1 MVEPTER
8 TPLVVNTN
16 ISTNSVSHG
25 EHPTTPASPGLGE
38 FSFKKT
44 TKRDKIFLISMS
56 FVNFCASACFSL
68 LAPFF
73 PKEAGIKGA
82 SPTVVGFIFG
92 TFELVIVVSSPIFGN
107 FISQIGCKFMY
118 VSGIMVC
125 GCCAILFGL
134 LDRSPNGTIFIVM
147 CFLCRSIEALGTSAF
162 ITALFAILAHEFPD
176 NVITVMGFLETFS
189 GLGMMVGPPLGG
201 ALYEL
206 GGYGLPFWVMGCVV
220 IICGLVTA
228 RMMPEIR
235 DSKKMYSGSIL
246 TLFKS
251 PLVIITFINIVAGS
265 VSLGF
270 MDPTLADHLSQFKL
284 KVWVIGIIF
293 LIAPGVYAFTAPIFG
308 YLGDRKGYIRLMI
321 GGGSLGSV
329 LSFLLLGP
337 APFLPFIPNELYIN
351 IIALALVGLFVGCS
365 LIPTFKG
372 LLLGAFSLGMHDDL
386 NTHGKVSGLFNSSF
400 SLGAFLGPTIGGALV
415 EQFGFPWACV
425 AVVVCFG
432 ICGTIMLVYASL
444 TELPSGP
451 PAEETDQ
458 TVVEQTTSEK
468 SVLPPGDISV

>member
-1 MVEPTER
+1 MEPSER
-8 TPLVVNTN
+8 TPLIVNTN
-16 ISTNSVSHG
+16 ISTYSIDNG
-25 EHPTTPASPGLGE
+25 EQPKTPTSPGMGG

-44 TKRDKIFLISMS
+44 TKRDKIFLLSMS
-56 FVNFCASACFSL
+56 FVNFCAAACFSL

-82 SPTVVGFIFG
+82 SPTIVGFIFG
-92 TFELVIVVSSPIFGN
+92 TFELVIVISSPIFGN
-107 FISQIGCKFMY
+107 FISEIGCKFMY

-125 GCCAILFGL
+125 GVCAILFGL

-162 ITALFAILAHEFPD
+162 VTALFAILAHEFPD

-206 GGYGLPFWVMGCVV
+206 GGYGLPFWVMGTVV
-220 IICGLVTA
+220 ITCGLITA
-228 RMMPEIR
+228 RMMPNIR

-284 KVWVIGIIF
+284 KIWVIGILF

-308 YLGDRKGYIRLMI
+308 FLGDRKGYIRLMI

-329 LSFLLLGP
+329 VAFLLLGP
-337 APFLPFIPNELYIN
+337 APFLSFIPSKLYIN
-351 IIALALVGLFVGCS
+351 IIALALIGLFVGCS

-372 LLLGAFSLGMHDDL
+372 LLLGAFSLGMHDDI

-400 SLGAFLGPTIGGALV
+400 SLGAFLGPTIGGSLV
-415 EQFGFPWACV
+415 EQFGFGWACV
-425 AVVVCFG
+425 GVCAVFG
-432 ICGTIMLVYASL
+432 VCGTIMLVYASL
-444 TELPSGP
+444 TELPKGP
-451 PAEETDQ
+451 P
-458 TVVEQTTSEK
+458 EQTDPVIEEQQTTK
-468 SVLPPGDISV
+468 SLPPPGDVKV